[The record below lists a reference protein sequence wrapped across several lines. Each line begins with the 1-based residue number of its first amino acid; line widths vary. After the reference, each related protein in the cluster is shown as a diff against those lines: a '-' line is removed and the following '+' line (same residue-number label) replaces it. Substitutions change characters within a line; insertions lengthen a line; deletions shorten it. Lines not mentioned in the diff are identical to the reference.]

1 MKPFTFLLI
10 SLLSH
15 GLAWSGKF
23 QHAYEAALVSDST
36 FRAARS
42 ELASVL
48 QNVPLARAALLPNV
62 ALSVSDSRVKGN
74 RTIDN
79 PPGKPVTS
87 PLDYR
92 SPVQSLS
99 LRTPIFHREA
109 SKKYE
114 LAQAQVS
121 YAEAVLA
128 THHVDLVDRL
138 ADAYL
143 QRWSAE
149 YALRAARTQVEAS
162 QAQSDLARRRFQ
174 LGEGTLTNVSE
185 ADTALEMARVLLTEA
200 QNKLEVAT
208 LVLRHITGGGYVPLD
223 FVVDAL
229 PANVLN
235 AQIAQ
240 VPTETLS
247 EYISKAQTS
256 SPTIA
261 ARKQAVVLAQLAV
274 VRNGAG
280 HYPRLDVVASVQS
293 SRNDS
298 LSTLNQSVSQ
308 RSVGLQLN
316 VPIYSGGYVSA
327 SVTQALADQDKA
339 EAELAAEIQRVTKD
353 VTELYFMVANTPAKI
368 QAMQQAVTFAKLA
381 LEGAGKGVP
390 TGFTTQADVFA
401 SQRKLT
407 QSQYNLAQAIHEHM
421 LARVKL
427 FGRTGAAPEK
437 VTTYMDA
444 VLMNY

>member
-1 MKPFTFLLI
+1 MKSVTFLLV

-15 GLAWSGKF
+15 GLAWSGTF
-23 QHAYEAALVSDST
+23 QQAYEAALVSDAT

-42 ELASVL
+42 ELASAV

-62 ALSVSDSRVKGN
+62 SLSVSNSRVKGN
-74 RTIDN
+74 RTLDN
-79 PPGKPVTS
+79 PPSEPVTS

-99 LRTPIFHREA
+99 LRTPVFNREA

-114 LAQAQVS
+114 LAQSQVS

-128 THHVDLVDRL
+128 THQVDLMDRL

-143 QRWSAE
+143 QRWFSE
-149 YALRAARTQVEAS
+149 YALLAAFTQVEAS
-162 QAQSDLARRRFQ
+162 QAQIDLARRRLQ
-174 LGEGTLTNVSE
+174 LGEGTITNVSE
-185 ADTALEMARVLLTEA
+185 ADAALEMARVLLTEA
-200 QNKLEVAT
+200 QNQLEVAT
-208 LVLRHITGGGYVPLD
+208 LVLRHITGGG
-223 FVVDAL
+223 FVTLGSGVDAL
-229 PANVLN
+229 PVNVLN
-235 AQIAQ
+235 AQE
-240 VPTETLS
+240 PTETLT
-247 EYISKAQTS
+247 EYISKAQTN

-261 ARKQAVVLAQLAV
+261 ARRHAVVLAQLAV

-280 HYPRLDVVASVQS
+280 HYPRLDVVASVLS

-298 LSTLNQSVSQ
+298 ISTLNQSVSQ

-316 VPIYSGGYVSA
+316 VPIYSGGYVNA

-339 EAELAAEIQRVTKD
+339 EAELAAEIQRVTKE
-353 VTELYFMVANTPAKI
+353 VTELSFMVANGAAKI
-368 QAMQQAVTFAKLA
+368 QAMQQAVVFAKLA
-381 LEGAGKGVP
+381 LEGAIKGVP
-390 TGFTTQADVFA
+390 TGFTTQADVFV

-407 QSQYNLAQAIHEHM
+407 QSQYNLAQAVQDYM

-427 FGRTGAAPEK
+427 LGRTGAAPEK
-437 VTTYMDA
+437 MTAYMDA
-444 VLMNY
+444 VLN